1 MEAKA
6 FEVGLEFA
14 RDVGVHDFVLE
25 GDSLVAYSALCGS
38 STPPSMII
46 PVIRGILMS
55 CGPLN
60 RIDFSH
66 VKRHDNRSVHLLA
79 KYV

>member
-1 MEAKA
+1 M
-6 FEVGLEFA
+6 GLEFA

-25 GDSLVAYSALCGS
+25 DDSLVVYNALYGS
-38 STPPSMII
+38 STPPFMIAPI
-46 PVIRGILMS
+46 IWGILMS

-66 VKRHDNRSVHLLA
+66 VKRHDNRPVHLLA
-79 KYV
+79 KHV

>member
-14 RDVGVHDFVLE
+14 RDVGFHDFVLE
-25 GDSLVAYSALCGS
+25 GDSLVVYSALYGS
-38 STPPSMII
+38 STPLFMIA

-66 VKRHDNRSVHLLA
+66 VKRYDNRSVHLLT
-79 KYV
+79 KHV